1 MHERSLYER
10 AITLLDLVQAR
21 HRINTT
27 ALTSSPQ
34 DAGNRSPISVNI
46 TRNYSTEALDCF
58 TATEMPSNTEVTNI
72 GGQESIDNVREV
84 ETVRSCEEALH
95 NLEAAAEDVMQSFSQ
110 LALLNNGE
118 EKPKGFDVQ
127 YFYSKAATKIP
138 SIEKKIQEI
147 AKLLQPASSI
157 QLEK

>member
-1 MHERSLYER
+1 
-10 AITLLDLVQAR
+10 
-21 HRINTT
+21 
-27 ALTSSPQ
+27 
-34 DAGNRSPISVNI
+34 
-46 TRNYSTEALDCF
+46 
-58 TATEMPSNTEVTNI
+58 MPSNTEVTNI